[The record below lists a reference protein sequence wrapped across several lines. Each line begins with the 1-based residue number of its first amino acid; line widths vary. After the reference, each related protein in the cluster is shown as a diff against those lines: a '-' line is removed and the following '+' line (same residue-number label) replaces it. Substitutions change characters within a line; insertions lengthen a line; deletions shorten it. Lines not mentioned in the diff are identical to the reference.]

1 MQQTEWAPHPAG
13 IAGCGVGG
21 VLMAIAAVTLVT
33 DPPGRVIA
41 GIAAV
46 GLIVFAGASWRAR
59 PKLAITT
66 DGLVVRGWLRTQLFR
81 RDAIEIIRI
90 SEFRRHARRVRL
102 LGDRN
107 RQRGTAHPVP
117 LGPGHRPVGRTGRPH
132 RGRVTPALGRARQLR
147 FGPSRVPHHLGSGDS
162 DRLDGDRVGRPVAAV
177 GGRRGDRVDDALR
190 VGVDDLAEDRV
201 FPVQV
206 WRRAD
211 GDEEL

>member
-66 DGLVVRGWLRTQLFR
+66 DGLVVRGWLRTQLLR
-81 RDAIEIIRI
+81 RDVIEIIRI
-90 SEFRRHARRVRL
+90 IRVPSARPQSAPT
-102 LGDRN
+102 GNRN

-117 LGPGHRPVGRTGRPH
+117 LGPGRRPVGRAGRPH
-132 RGRVTPALGRARQLR
+132 RGGLRRLSIASAALAAARVRI
-147 FGPSRVPHHLGSGDS
+147 VPSGDG

-177 GGRRGDRVDDALR
+177 GGRRGDGVDDPLR